1 MRRVLARHPR
11 LDTAV
16 VTGLGDFVAAE
27 AARRMGLGL
36 IPLADRLGGAARTAP
51 AAAVA
56 WLLAASLIEA

>member
-1 MRRVLARHPR
+1 M
-11 LDTAV
+11 
-16 VTGLGDFVAAE
+16 TGLGDFVAAE